1 MYPKGLPQSE
11 VPGYG
16 LGVKHRV
23 NCGLIPD
30 QSGKPED
37 PHRIVHPATTNMSW
51 NASQLVLRLTKG
63 PINCTGDNVDIFN
76 DIQKTAT
83 CHVCLS
89 TGAVVGLAVSPRIYL
104 CGKTLTIS
112 LVPCADWAYF
122 FSCLACLA
130 LYRRSKC
137 IISSQHVIY
146 TESTP
151 HQRNY
156 IRNHHKPPPGPWRL
170 FRGNLNV
177 IVANMIM
184 SLGAIS
190 DIRWAYDRQVYCG
203 SFCDAQGIVQTL
215 GETAAALSTLAVA
228 IYTFIAVNSRR
239 PPYDTPGPGGEE
251 DGVGS
256 IPSTCLNAL
265 LLNIFG
271 KLEKSHGTMVSA
283 ESIPRLWIAGIF
295 SIGLYIPAYYIVR
308 NQQNM
313 FREPVP
319 DADRR
324 SVTSTI
330 DETNEAVKMLWYPL
344 AYTLCVLP
352 LSIMRWAAFANP
364 DLLNRSQVM
373 PATMVFSS
381 IFNLMGLINV
391 LLIYWTRPAI
401 LLIGSD
407 GTLPPTDPR
416 YTLSKEEVSPNS
428 SLQSL
433 PSNGNIGQD
442 SHQASSRRGDN
453 GFGGENVSLP
463 REPVA

>member
-1 MYPKGLPQSE
+1 MP
-11 VPGYG
+11 
-16 LGVKHRV
+16 
-23 NCGLIPD
+23 
-30 QSGKPED
+30 
-37 PHRIVHPATTNMSW
+37 W

-63 PINCTGDNVDIFN
+63 PIDCTEDNVDVFN
-76 DIQKTAT
+76 DIQENVS

-89 TGAVVGLAVSPRIYL
+89 TGAVVGLAFHAQTGL
-104 CGKTLTIS
+104 IS
-112 LVPCADWAYF
+112 LVA
-122 FSCLACLA
+122 LLA
-130 LYRRSKC
+130 LLY
-137 IISSQHVIY
+137 IVA
-146 TESTP
+146 
-151 HQRNY
+151 RNY
-156 IRNHHKPPPGPWRL
+156 IRNHRKPPPGPWRL
-170 FRGNLNV
+170 FRGNVDILMLNL
-177 IVANMIM
+177 IVADIIM

-239 PPYDTPGPGGEE
+239 PPYDAPGPGGEE
-251 DGVGS
+251 DVHYAYTPTPWWCWINS
-256 IPSTCLNAL
+256 KYLPERI
-265 LLNIFG
+265 
-271 KLEKSHGTMVSA
+271 VA
-283 ESIPRLWIAGIF
+283 EYLWLWIAGIF

-313 FREPVP
+313 FREPAP

-324 SVTSTI
+324 SVASTI

-407 GTLPPTDPR
+407 GTLPHTDPR

-433 PSNGNIGQD
+433 PPNGNIGQD